1 MTFITIKEAKNAA
14 DLVVLKSKLESEGIR
29 CRIDGELS
37 NQVLNY
43 VPLVFVKLQVWE
55 EDMEK
60 VKHLMIEAGEWEEE
74 KAKLVCPKC
83 GSIDIKIKLSP
94 KNIWTISSV
103 FMMSIFTLN
112 SLPSMYLKTDLMC
125 KSCYAR
131 FRK

>member
-1 MTFITIKEAKNAA
+1 MTFITIKEAKNEA
-14 DLVVLKSKLESEGIR
+14 DLFVIKSKLESEGIR

-43 VPLVFVKLQVWE
+43 IPLVFVKLQVWE
-55 EDMEK
+55 EDLEK
-60 VKHLMIEAGEWEEE
+60 VKHFMIEAGEWEEE
-74 KAKLVCPKC
+74 KTKLVCPKC
-83 GSIDIKIKLSP
+83 GSIDIKIKPSL

-103 FMMSIFTLN
+103 FIMSIFTLN
-112 SLPSMYLKTDLMC
+112 SFPSMYGKTDLVC